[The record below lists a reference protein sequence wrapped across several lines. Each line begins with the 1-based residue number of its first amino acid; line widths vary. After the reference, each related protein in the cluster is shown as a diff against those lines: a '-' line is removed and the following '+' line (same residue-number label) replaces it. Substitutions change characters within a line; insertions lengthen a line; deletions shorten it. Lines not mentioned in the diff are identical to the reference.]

1 MAVPVHTS
9 SLDWARVHR
18 AALAIVILCMALAVA
33 GGLLA
38 ARAISGGTPAPV
50 KSVAT
55 VHLPAAQNPCEAL
68 GRPGRPRPC

>member
-38 ARAISGGTPAPV
+38 ARAFSGGTPAPAS
-50 KSVAT
+50 SVST
-55 VHLPAAQNPCEAL
+55 VHLPATQNPCAKL
-68 GRPGRPRPC
+68 DRPGRPLPC